1 MISGRNTMIESSD
14 ILNGKILIVDDL
26 ETNIL
31 LLKRTL
37 GDAGYSSVTSTTNPN
52 DVMDLHRNNHYD
64 LILLDLEMPNEA
76 FSGFQVMEDLKKI
89 EAENYLPVM
98 VVTAHPEHM
107 LHALESGARDF
118 ISKPFILAEV
128 LARVRNMLE
137 TRLLHV
143 AANSLIDAMQHEL
156 AEVKASR
163 DLLRGER
170 IETGLE

>member
-1 MISGRNTMIESSD
+1 MIESSD

-52 DVMDLHRNNHYD
+52 DVMNLHRNNRYD

-118 ISKPFILAEV
+118 ISKPFVLAEV

-163 DLLRGER
+163 DLLRSER